1 MIGCGGGDGP
11 DAAAEGPP
19 PPRLGRFR
27 RRFGVEIPVAA
38 APRFTWESDDNKYV
52 KSPLLIVTLDI
63 MSLAQ
68 ITQSLRAI
76 VPPHLDPD
84 AVGGLVPLEVRL
96 LAEGLVAEGAV
107 EGPDVL
113 VHAHVHH
120 QVVRLAERLAAHLAV
135 LEHPVAR
142 LVVPG
147 A

>member
-1 MIGCGGGDGP
+1 MP
-11 DAAAEGPP
+11 
-19 PPRLGRFR
+19 
-27 RRFGVEIPVAA
+27 
-38 APRFTWESDDNKYV
+38 
-52 KSPLLIVTLDI
+52 
-63 MSLAQ
+63 Q
-68 ITQSLRAI
+68 ISYHVQLRAV
-76 VPPHLDPD
+76 VPTHLDAD

-120 QVVRLAERLAAHLAV
+120 QVVRLAERLAAHLPV